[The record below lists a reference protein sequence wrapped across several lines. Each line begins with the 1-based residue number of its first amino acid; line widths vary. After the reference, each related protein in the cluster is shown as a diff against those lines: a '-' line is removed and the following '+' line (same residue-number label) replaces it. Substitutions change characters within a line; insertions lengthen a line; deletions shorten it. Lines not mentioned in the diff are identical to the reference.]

1 MFERIFKH
9 RAVIRRHREG
19 PLVEDR
25 LRYLLFKAEGGAA
38 WKTLSITADYLLA
51 VATRMAL
58 TNSSKVSMAEI
69 EKAANRWAHRKTGK
83 HPTASLVGRRR
94 GFRSVACA
102 WLRFLD
108 RLILPETPP
117 EPYHEVL
124 SGFVEYMDKER
135 GLSARTIAVC
145 LWCARRFLKRLVF
158 RGRQL
163 HELCLRDVEE
173 VISWQAKQG
182 YSRRSLHFYIQSL
195 RIFLRY
201 AEPHGWCPV
210 GIGAAIVPPRVYREE
225 KLPSGPSWPD
235 VLRLIASTETNRP
248 KDIRDRAILLLLAIY
263 GLRIDE
269 VRQLQL
275 EDIDWEREQ
284 LLIRRSKERRP
295 RTYPLSHKVG
305 EAIVRYLQNVRPRC
319 KDRTLFLRIRAPH
332 RAFTAGGLWPIV
344 GRRLRKL
351 SIAAEHPGPHC
362 LRHACA
368 THLLTMGLSFKE
380 IGDHL
385 GHRSPDSTH
394 IYAKVDLA
402 GLREVANFDLGG
414 LL

>member
-1 MFERIFKH
+1 MLLRFYWFGFAVCDGFCFCLQIDSGIEVCCVNGDVAKPVAYSVDVHATPEKMGCGRAPH
-9 RAVIRRHREG
+9 RV
-19 PLVEDR
+19 
-25 LRYLLFKAEGGAA
+25 
-38 WKTLSITADYLLA
+38 
-51 VATRMAL
+51 
-58 TNSSKVSMAEI
+58 
-69 EKAANRWAHRKTGK
+69 WAHVFCRQGWHSTHGPSNGSF
-83 HPTASLVGRRR
+83 HQIINAEAGDWVAVPIQEDTL
-94 GFRSVACA
+94 FR
-102 WLRFLD
+102 
-108 RLILPETPP
+108 
-117 EPYHEVL
+117 
-124 SGFVEYMDKER
+124 
-135 GLSARTIAVC
+135 SARTIAVC

-182 YSRRSLHFYIQSL
+182 YSRLSLRFYIQSL

-295 RTYPLSHKVG
+295 RTYPLSHTVG
-305 EAIVRYLQNVRPRC
+305 EAIVRYLQKVRPRC

-368 THLLTMGLSFKE
+368 THLLPMGLSFKE

-402 GLREVANFDLGG
+402 SLREVANFDLGG